1 MKKILLVDDEK
12 DILEFLKYNLEKE
25 GFAVITAC
33 DGEEAI
39 ARLNE
44 NPDLAILDIMMPKL
58 NGFEVCERIRKNK
71 KTALLPVIFLT
82 AKSAEQDE
90 IKGLEL
96 GANDFIQK
104 PISPMKL
111 IARVKSNLRKAVADS
126 DVKEILTIGMIVIDK
141 NKYKIFLNG
150 DETFFPRKEFELLN
164 YLCENPGKILTR
176 TAILQHV
183 WGSDIYVVDRTI
195 DVHIRKIREKLGV
208 QAEMIET
215 IKGVGYRMKNVS

>member
-1 MKKILLVDDEK
+1 MTKILLVDDEK

-25 GFAVITAC
+25 GFSVITAG

-39 ARLNE
+39 TLLNE

-58 NGFEVCERIRKNK
+58 NGFEVCEKIRKNK
-71 KTALLPVIFLT
+71 KTANLPVIFLT

-90 IKGLEL
+90 IKGLEI

-104 PISPMKL
+104 PISPLKL
-111 IARVKSNLRKAVADS
+111 IARVKSNLRKSGQDEVTK
-126 DVKEILTIGMIVIDK
+126 DVLNIGSIVINK
-141 NKYKIFLNG
+141 NTYKIFLK
-150 DETFFPRKEFELLN
+150 DVETFFPRKEFELLT

-176 TAILQHV
+176 AAILQNV

-195 DVHIRKIREKLGV
+195 DVHIRKIREKLGDDS
-208 QAEMIET
+208 EMIET
-215 IKGVGYRMKNVS
+215 IKGVGYRMKNVP

>member
-1 MKKILLVDDEK
+1 MKKILLADDEK

-39 ARLNE
+39 SLLDE

-58 NGFEVCERIRKNK
+58 NGFEVCEMIRKNK

-82 AKSAEQDE
+82 AKSSEQDE

-96 GANDFIQK
+96 GANDFIKK
-104 PISPMKL
+104 PISPLKL
-111 IARVKSNLRKAVADS
+111 IARVKSNLRKAAPDADKS
-126 DVKEILTIGMIVIDK
+126 NALTIGSIVIDRST
-141 NKYKIFLNG
+141 YKIFLN
-150 DETFFPRKEFELLN
+150 DEETFFPRKEFELLS
-164 YLCENPGKILTR
+164 YLCEHPGKILTR
-176 TAILQHV
+176 ASILQNV

-195 DVHIRKIREKLGV
+195 DVHIRKIREKLGA
-208 QAEMIET
+208 QSEMIET

>member
-1 MKKILLVDDEK
+1 MKKILLADDEK

-25 GFAVITAC
+25 GFAVITAG

-39 ARLNE
+39 SRLAE

-58 NGFEVCERIRKNK
+58 NGYEVCEMIRKNK

-82 AKSAEQDE
+82 AKSSEQDE

-96 GANDFIQK
+96 GANDFIKK
-104 PISPMKL
+104 PISPLKL
-111 IARVKSNLRKAVADS
+111 IARVKSNLRKAAPEADENR
-126 DVKEILTIGMIVIDK
+126 VLTIGSIVIDRST
-141 NKYKIFLNG
+141 YKIFLNEE
-150 DETFFPRKEFELLN
+150 ETFFPRKEFELLS

-176 TAILQHV
+176 ASILLNV

-195 DVHIRKIREKLGV
+195 DVHIRKIREKLGA
-208 QAEMIET
+208 QSEMIET